1 MVVPVEVDV
10 DTMEMGVWYEHRPV
24 MRVASG
30 NRMARWVV
38 RMDSA
43 GDDGG
48 GFVVAGKHDTR
59 QTRAQ

>member
-24 MRVASG
+24 MRVVSG
-30 NRMARWVV
+30 NRMVRWVV
-38 RMDSA
+38 RMGSA

-48 GFVVAGKHDTR
+48 GFVAAGKHDTR